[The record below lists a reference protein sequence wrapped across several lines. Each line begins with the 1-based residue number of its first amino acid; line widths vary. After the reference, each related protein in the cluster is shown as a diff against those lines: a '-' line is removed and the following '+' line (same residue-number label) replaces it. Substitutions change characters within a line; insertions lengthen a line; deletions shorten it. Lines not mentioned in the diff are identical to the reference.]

1 MRPMKFLPAAF
12 VTCGLALA
20 SPQEEEGENGGSP
33 AVAAE
38 DLEASLRLSGLEFTA
53 EEMEAM
59 LGAALWRLRGYDELR
74 AVPLDNGDLP
84 AVTFSPLMPGVPE
97 RALLEEGVE
106 LVLPE
111 VERPADLEDLAF
123 ADVATLAS
131 LVRSRKVSCVELTE
145 LFLGRLERHDPT
157 LHCVITALPERARE
171 RARALDAELAEGSW
185 RGPLH
190 GIPWGAKDLLATA
203 GAPTTWGAAPYR
215 EQVLDLD
222 ATVVQRLDQAG
233 AVLVAKLTLGSL
245 AMGDVWFGE
254 TTRNPWNPEVGS
266 SGSSAGSASAV
277 TAGLVPFAIGS
288 ETLGS
293 IVSPS
298 VRCGASSLRPT
309 FGRISRHG
317 AMTLCW
323 SLDKLGPMARSA
335 ADCAL
340 VLSAIHGP
348 DGLDPSVIER
358 PFAWPVASP
367 LEGMRVGYP
376 RGAFGE
382 TPLEEPTLAE
392 LAELGVELV
401 EVEIP
406 DYPGAVLSLVLAV
419 EAATAFDEFTR
430 SDLDDDLVRQ
440 SPDAWPNFFRSA
452 RPITAV
458 EFLRAQRARVHL
470 MREFGEVFSGVDA
483 LVHPPFAAGLLGLT
497 NLTGHPTFVCPAALP
512 EEGQAPSSVCFTG
525 HLFDESRLLALVAA
539 WQAATPYE
547 DVHPERYQPGGE
559 GQ

>member
-1 MRPMKFLPAAF
+1 MRHMKLLLAAF

-20 SPQEEEGENGGSP
+20 SPQDEEGEDAGLPG
-33 AVAAE
+33 VA

-74 AVPLDNGDLP
+74 SVPLDNGDLP
-84 AVTFSPLMPGVPE
+84 AVTFSPLMPGVQE
-97 RALLEEGVE
+97 RSLLEEGVE
-106 LVLPE
+106 LFLPE
-111 VERPADLEDLAF
+111 VERPADLEELAF
-123 ADVATLAS
+123 ADLATLAS
-131 LVRSRKVSCVELTE
+131 LVRARKVSCLELTE
-145 LFLGRLERHDPT
+145 LFLRRLDRHDPT

-171 RARALDAELAEGSW
+171 QARALDAELAEGGW

-190 GIPWGAKDLLATA
+190 GIPWGAKDLLATT

-233 AVLVAKLTLGSL
+233 AVLIAKLTLGSL

-254 TTRNPWNPEVGS
+254 TTRNPWNPEAGS

-340 VLSAIHGP
+340 VLSAIHGS
-348 DGLDPSVIER
+348 DGLDPSVIDR
-358 PFAWPVASP
+358 PFVWPVSSP

-376 RGAFGE
+376 RGAFGGD
-382 TPLEEPTLAE
+382 PLEEATLVE

-401 EVEIP
+401 EIEIP
-406 DYPGAVLSLVLAV
+406 EYAGSVLTLILAV

-430 SDLDDDLVRQ
+430 TDLDDELVRQ

-470 MREFGEVFSGVDA
+470 MREFGQVFSDVDV

-512 EEGQAPSSVCFTG
+512 EEGQAPGSVCFTG

-539 WQAATPYE
+539 WQSATPYE
-547 DVHPERYQPGGE
+547 DVHPEGYLPEGE